1 MGLDLIPESRA
12 KLGHEAEWRRF
23 IERAF
28 ADGALTEDEIARF
41 REISVPAYAAVGAPR
56 VGSDPAADAWVLE
69 ARKAHTPEDRASVLK
84 EFDGYHVLQL
94 VTCDGLS
101 PYSHGGLYEGVDE
114 TTWTAR
120 FADEQCTK
128 LAERQ
133 GAIVGKAPH
142 NLRLRGGKPV
152 RRQQGGQC
160 PVALALRRED
170 QEPQFFF
177 CSHTAP
183 LNSAGASTTCR
194 RVHS

>member
-1 MGLDLIPESRA
+1 MAKCAADPLIHCLLDLAHGAVESLALSGKRQCDEA
-12 KLGHEAEWRRF
+12 PVLGVFTTCH
-23 IERAF
+23 
-28 ADGALTEDEIARF
+28 
-41 REISVPAYAAVGAPR
+41 
-56 VGSDPAADAWVLE
+56 
-69 ARKAHTPEDRASVLK
+69 
-84 EFDGYHVLQL
+84 Q
-94 VTCDGLS
+94 VTTD
-101 PYSHGGLYEGVDE
+101 EGVDE

-194 RVHS
+194 RANRVAPSGSWAGR